1 MKHLSY
7 LTLCVVIPV
16 MSACADN
23 QDDYPALM
31 PTDQLLA
38 EPKLSPAASAP
49 EATTENVE
57 SKADALRA
65 RADALRQPVI
75 DPETR
80 RRMEQQ

>member
-7 LTLCVVIPV
+7 LTLCAVIPLL
-16 MSACADN
+16 SACADDN
-23 QDDYPALM
+23 GEYPALM

-38 EPKLSPAASAP
+38 EPELSPAASAP
-49 EATTENVE
+49 QATTENVE

-65 RADALRQPVI
+65 RAEALRQPVI